1 MNDGLGPLRGRGS
14 LKLLRRYFTMVLY
27 KICKKTA
34 SSFTLISDI
43 GIGYKSFGIYNRCYY
58 RMDWFHTF
66 LQV

>member
-1 MNDGLGPLRGRGS
+1 MAIDRHLIPCHADG
-14 LKLLRRYFTMVLY
+14 RYFTMVLY